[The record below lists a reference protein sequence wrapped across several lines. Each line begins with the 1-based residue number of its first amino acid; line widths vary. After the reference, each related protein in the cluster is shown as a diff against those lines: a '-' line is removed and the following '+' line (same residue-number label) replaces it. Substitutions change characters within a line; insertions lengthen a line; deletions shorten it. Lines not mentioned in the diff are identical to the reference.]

1 MRAPAD
7 PAPRM
12 IELVTV
18 DDVRIIFAGAQSG
31 RKAQIPVWKV
41 FTCDDDSGHLLIK
54 IEVHLEFETST
65 ESFSWVVLDGDG
77 AYSDVHGSGSGSTV
91 SDGSD
96 PQTGNF
102 NFYDGF
108 LLD

>member
-1 MRAPAD
+1 MA
-7 PAPRM
+7 
-12 IELVTV
+12 L
-18 DDVRIIFAGAQSG
+18 DVKFRGSGAATQLSG
-31 RKAQIPVWKV
+31 RITDLSEVGLFLATTKFVPLGK
-41 FTCDDDSGHLLIK
+41 
-54 IEVHLEFETST
+54 EVHLEFETST